1 MISEGGVS
9 EQENYMFFGNIEQMG
24 RQCDILMR
32 EDKNQIDSIAPKAF
46 YNLEALEYLDLRWN
60 NLQVSI
66 NIVSHSNHSLK

>member
-1 MISEGGVS
+1 MQVLNLGGNQLS
-9 EQENYMFFGNIEQMG
+9 TIENAG
-24 RQCDILMR
+24 RAPSLR
-32 EDKNQIDSIAPKAF
+32 VLYLYKNQIDSIAPKAF